1 MRLTRIIL
9 TGIIAAFAL
18 VAGLFIAAIGLIALL
33 IGKLFGRPGGARV
46 RTQTPFSGP
55 GRRPAPRPSV
65 HNNGDVIDV
74 TATEVPANPL
84 PR

>member
-9 TGIIAAFAL
+9 TGIVAAFAL
-18 VAGLFIAAIGLIALL
+18 VTGLFIAAIGLIALL
-33 IGKLFGRPGGARV
+33 IGKLFGRPGGVRV
-46 RTQTPFSGP
+46 HTQTQFSGP
-55 GRRPAPRPSV
+55 GRRPAPRSPV
-65 HNNGDVIDV
+65 HHTGDVIDV

>member
-9 TGIIAAFAL
+9 TGIVAAFAL
-18 VAGLFIAAIGLIALL
+18 VTGLFIAAIGLIALL
-33 IGKLFGRPGGARV
+33 IGKLFGRPGGVRV
-46 RTQTPFSGP
+46 RTPIPFSGP
-55 GRRPAPRPSV
+55 GRRPAPRSPV
-65 HNNGDVIDV
+65 QHTGDVIDV

>member
-9 TGIIAAFAL
+9 TGIVAAFAL
-18 VAGLFIAAIGLIALL
+18 VTGLFIAAIGLIALL
-33 IGKLFGRPGGARV
+33 IGKLFGRPGGVRV
-46 RTQTPFSGP
+46 RTQTQFSGP
-55 GRRPAPRPSV
+55 GRRPASRPSV
-65 HNNGDVIDV
+65 HHTGDVIDV